1 MKMKFDRLKLLIN
14 QLTET
19 EVSSPET
26 QAVRIYAYGLSYEL
40 SKAKDASDLDSN
52 TFEYIYQSMP
62 LKMIESAQGQLLQ
75 SGQYYLAEKWQKL
88 ISHLNLRHQRLVDAQ
103 CKSRLG
109 L

>member
-1 MKMKFDRLKLLIN
+1 MKMKFERLKILLN

-26 QAVRIYAYGLSYEL
+26 QAARIYASGLSSEINW
-40 SKAKDASDLDSN
+40 AKDPSELDSN

-62 LKMIESAQGQLLQ
+62 LAMIESAQGQLLQ

-88 ISHLNLRHQRLVDAQ
+88 ISHINLRHQRLIAAQ
-103 CKSRLG
+103 CKP
-109 L
+109 

>member
-1 MKMKFDRLKLLIN
+1 MKMKFDRLKVLLK

-26 QAVRIYAYGLSYEL
+26 QAVRIYASGLSSEIGW
-40 SKAKDASDLDSN
+40 ANDASELDVN

-62 LKMIESAQGQLLQ
+62 LSVIESAQGQLLV

-88 ISHLNLRHQRLVDAQ
+88 VSHIDLRHQR
-103 CKSRLG
+103 RLASQQHS